1 MRSLLRY
8 LKARELELNLQVR
21 KVQDILHRKVKRRGE
36 EKIPIIRVEHQELD
50 LRQEQTQTVQQI
62 RITAIRKI
70 FYRFR
75 IP

>member
-1 MRSLLRY
+1 MSSLLRY